1 MRHRGFPLA
10 IAGSHANNTPRQT
23 PLRPK
28 RRPPRLQHPIVGVIH
43 RGGLHRGHDTSLRG
57 GLTAT
62 KRGELHHEGRDTPK
76 QNSPN
81 ENRTGPFRYKTRPAR
96 VAQSHLRYKTH
107 PIRTTPR
114 QFRYKTHPA
123 RPKWLISARF
133 ARVWRTLYRCR
144 QQETTQGELSTACEA
159 ETGLTNTTAHQ
170 APLLWRAPEGPGG
183 LSITGPGCGTR
194 GRRGLA
200 AVPVGGGRARAGLEI
215 DHSEPSGSRVAIS
228 RAGRRPPAH
237 TAARPHKAAQDPCA
251 A

>member
-1 MRHRGFPLA
+1 MRGATRRNKTRPTRTVPGHFGTKLA
-10 IAGSHANNTPRQT
+10 QHESHSP
-23 PLRPK
+23 
-28 RRPPRLQHPIVGVIH
+28 
-43 RGGLHRGHDTSLRG
+43 TSV
-57 GLTAT
+57 
-62 KRGELHHEGRDTPK
+62 
-76 QNSPN
+76 QNSPSTS
-81 ENRTGPFRYKTRPAR
+81 RTAP
-96 VAQSHLRYKTH
+96 LRYKTH
-107 PIRTTPR
+107 PTRTTPR

-183 LSITGPGCGTR
+183 LSITGPGCGGR

-200 AVPVGGGRARAGLEI
+200 AVPEGGGRARAGLEI
-215 DHSEPSGSRVAIS
+215 DHSEPQARVGRSRG
-228 RAGRRPPAH
+228 RAAAHRHTQRPGPQ
-237 TAARPHKAAQDPCA
+237 AAQERCA